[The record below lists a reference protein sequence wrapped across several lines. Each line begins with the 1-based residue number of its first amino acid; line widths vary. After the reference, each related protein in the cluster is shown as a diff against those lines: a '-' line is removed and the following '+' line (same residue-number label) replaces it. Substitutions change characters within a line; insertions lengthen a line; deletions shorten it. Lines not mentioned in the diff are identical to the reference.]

1 MKMFVVFVILLH
13 VSQYTT
19 LAAVVEVYEGERSV
33 LLPCLYSGFTP
44 EDSTVIWT
52 LDDLVPKPVHL
63 RGKGGDDLKGQ
74 TQQYKGRTS
83 MNPYAL
89 ITKDFSLTLRRPT
102 KTDSGNYTCS
112 VSAGGSER
120 RLRSIQLHIKD
131 QQVEVK
137 VGEGSESVIL
147 PCKTTPNITEATR
160 VEWTRS
166 DLGLMVVHEYS
177 NQSGQL
183 MTQDEVYRDRTKMN
197 QDLLR
202 TGDLS
207 LTLKHPTERDSGRY
221 ICTIYRDKDI
231 LRWKVVLQVK
241 EPFPSWAKVLL
252 VLLVLLVVS
261 GGLLY
266 HFHHYFMPV
275 YEVVVDSGVESV
287 QLPCKTIAHLP
298 KDAKVE
304 WKNRDNRK
312 IHIYQ
317 NGSDQPE
324 EQDEFYKE
332 RTKIKRKLLQPGD
345 LSLILTY
352 PTDEDTNTYTC
363 TVYSRKGNIL
373 MEKNVK
379 LSVRVYTVEVISGVE
394 TVLLPCKTRTKLPE
408 DARVEWMD
416 SDYEKVHVYHNGFDQ
431 LEEQDQDYKDRT
443 QMNKELLRTGDLSLI
458 LKYPTDWDTDIYTCT
473 VYSRE
478 GNILL
483 RKQVKLKVRGI
494 KVNAVL
500 DSESVQLPFTTT
512 GNLPEDVKVEWI
524 DRENRKVHVYKN
536 GSDRLEEQD
545 KVYRD
550 RTKVN
555 EDLLQTG
562 DLSLTL
568 TYPTDWDTKTYT
580 CTVYRGGNI
589 LMKKQVE
596 LKVQVCQ
603 VEVEEGVESVK
614 LPFKTTENLPEDAKV
629 QWKVSGDRMVH
640 VYKNGSDQPEE
651 QHQVYRDRTKMNKD
665 LLKTGDLSLTLKH
678 PTERDSGEYRCK
690 VYGKINRYKKVLL
703 KVKIT
708 VPKVEVDSGIESVQ
722 LPCNIKAH
730 LPEDVKV
737 EWKDGS
743 YRKIHIHQNG
753 SDQFEE
759 QDQVYRDRTEMNE
772 DLLKTGD
779 LSLTLKYPTDWD
791 TNTYTCI
798 LFSREGKILRK
809 KKVELKV
816 RVCQVEV
823 NKGVGS
829 VQLPF
834 KTTEN
839 LPEDAKVQWRISGD
853 KMVHV
858 YKNGSDQPEEQHQC
872 YRGRTEM
879 NEDLLKTGDLSL
891 TLKHPTER
899 DSGEYK
905 CVVKT
910 DRINRYNTVLLTVKG
925 RVQVQ
930 DQTGDIRNRS
940 SSIDP
945 TPLMADQ
952 SV

>member
-1 MKMFVVFVILLH
+1 MK
-13 VSQYTT
+13 
-19 LAAVVEVYEGERSV
+19 VEV
-33 LLPCLYSGFTP
+33 
-44 EDSTVIWT
+44 
-52 LDDLVPKPVHL
+52 
-63 RGKGGDDLKGQ
+63 
-74 TQQYKGRTS
+74 
-83 MNPYAL
+83 
-89 ITKDFSLTLRRPT
+89 
-102 KTDSGNYTCS
+102 
-112 VSAGGSER
+112 GS
-120 RLRSIQLHIKD
+120 Q
-131 QQVEVK
+131 
-137 VGEGSESVIL
+137 SVIL
-147 PCKTTPNITEATR
+147 PCKTKPNIPEATR

-197 QDLLR
+197 EDLLR

-207 LTLKHPTERDSGRY
+207 LTLKHPTERDTGRY

-241 EPFPSWAKVLL
+241 ERFPSWATALL
-252 VLLVLLVVS
+252 VLLILLVISAVLLF
-261 GGLLY
+261 
-266 HFHHYFMPV
+266 HFRHYFMSV
-275 YEVVVDSGVESV
+275 YMVEVDSGEESV
-287 QLPCKTIAHLP
+287 RLPCKAIVGFL
-298 KDAKVE
+298 KDTRVE
-304 WKNRDNRK
+304 WTNRDNRK

-317 NGSDQPE
+317 NGSDQPG
-324 EQDEFYKE
+324 EQDEFYRE
-332 RTKIKRKLLQPGD
+332 RTKMKTNLLKTGD
-345 LSLILTY
+345 LSLTLEY

-363 TVYSRKGNIL
+363 RVYSMKGDIL
-373 MEKNVK
+373 LTKTVK
-379 LSVRVYTVEVISGVE
+379 LGVRVYTVEVVSGVE
-394 TVLLPCKTRTKLPE
+394 TVLLPCKTRTNLPE

-416 SDYEKVHVYHNGFDQ
+416 SDYEKVHVYQNGFDQ

-443 QMNKELLRTGDLSLI
+443 QMNKELLRTGDLSLT

-473 VYSRE
+473 IYSRE
-478 GNILL
+478 GNILKK
-483 RKQVKLKVRGI
+483 KQVKLKVRGI
-494 KVNAVL
+494 KVNGVS

-512 GNLPEDVKVEWI
+512 ENLPEDVKAEWI

-536 GSDRLEEQD
+536 GSDQLEEQD
-545 KVYRD
+545 KVYRG
-550 RTKVN
+550 RTEVN
-555 EDLLQTG
+555 KDLLKTG

-568 TYPTDWDTKTYT
+568 KYPTDWDTKTYT
-580 CTVYRGGNI
+580 CTVYKEGNI

-603 VEVEEGVESVK
+603 VEEEEGVESVK

-640 VYKNGSDQPEE
+640 VFKNGSDQPEE
-651 QHQVYRDRTKMNKD
+651 QDQFYRDRTKINKD
-665 LLKTGDLSLTLKH
+665 LLRTGDLSLTLKQ

-722 LPCNIKAH
+722 LPVEIKAH
-730 LPEDVKV
+730 LPKDIKV

-743 YRKIHIHQNG
+743 YRKIHIYQNG

-759 QDQVYRDRTEMNE
+759 QDKVYRDRTEIDE
-772 DLLKTGD
+772 DLLNTGD

-798 LFSREGKILRK
+798 LLSREGKILLKR
-809 KKVELKV
+809 KVELKV

-823 NKGVGS
+823 KEGVGS

-839 LPEDAKVQWRISGD
+839 LPEDAKVQWKISGER
-853 KMVHV
+853 KVHV
-858 YKNGSDQPEEQHQC
+858 YENGSDQPEEQHQF
-872 YRGRTEM
+872 YRDRTKM
-879 NEDLLKTGDLSL
+879 NEDLLRTGDLSL
-891 TLKHPTER
+891 TLNHPTER
-899 DSGEYK
+899 DSGEYR

-910 DRINRYNTVLLTVKG
+910 EEIKRYKTVFLTVKG